1 MKQVIRVIILTI
13 VALFTVAPLVFLLTG
28 TLMGNGELF
37 DLLAPALGQGDGYAS
52 WHLLAQYPTLRNV
65 VELLLDSPEFF
76 QMFWN
81 SVKISFG
88 IVLGQVVFGMPAAW
102 GLACYSFRGKK
113 ALYLL
118 CIILM
123 MMPFQVTMLSE
134 YLVLDKLHL
143 LDSLAAVILP
153 GIFSTFSV
161 FLMYRFFCAIPKSI
175 VEAARMDGAN
185 EWQIFLHIG
194 VPLGSSGMISAVI
207 LSFLESWN
215 MIEQPM
221 TFLKTK
227 SLWPLSLF
235 MPEIQAG
242 NAGVSLCASLV
253 ALLPAVLLFLSGQDY
268 LEQGI
273 AASAGKD

>member
-1 MKQVIRVIILTI
+1 MKQVIRVVILT
-13 VALFTVAPLVFLLTG
+13 VFALFTVAPLVFLLTG
-28 TLMGNGELF
+28 TFMGNRELF

-52 WHLLAQYPTLRNV
+52 WHLFAQYPTLRNV

-81 SVKISFG
+81 SVKISFS

-113 ALYLL
+113 VLYLL

-134 YLVLDKLHL
+134 YLVLDRLHL
-143 LDSLAAVILP
+143 LDNLAAVILP

-161 FLMYRFFCAIPKSI
+161 FLMYRFFCSIPKSI
-175 VEAARMDGAN
+175 LEAARIDGAN
-185 EWQIFLHIG
+185 EWQLFLHIG
-194 VPLGSSGMISAVI
+194 VPLGASGVISAVI

-253 ALLPAVLLFLSGQDY
+253 ALLPAVFLFLSGQDY

-273 AASAGKD
+273 AASAGKE